1 MELTQA
7 DIDQSR
13 ISENSYTHSI
23 LGFEIN
29 YTDGV
34 YLVATKGKAFW
45 LLDVILSYQPYPVL
59 NSPELKSFQLWELTV
74 NVDKSALV
82 TCKEGENSPVIFSQ
96 KIEKTDFPLPFLQL
110 YLIDGTLMLPSEN

>member
-1 MELTQA
+1 MMLTQA

-13 ISENSYTHSI
+13 ISENSYTYSI
-23 LGFEIN
+23 GGLEIN

-45 LLDVILSYQPYPVL
+45 LLSVVLSYQIYPLL
-59 NSPELKSFQLWELTV
+59 NSLELKNFQLWELTV
-74 NVDKSALV
+74 NEDRSALI
-82 TCKEGENSPVIFSQ
+82 TCREGEDSPVIISQ
-96 KIEKTDFPLPFLQL
+96 EIERTDFPLPSLQL